1 MTLPALASAP
11 TDFDFVIGD
20 WFVKHRRL
28 NERLVGCQDWTEF
41 GGEMSTQKIL
51 GGFGNLEDNRLQFP
65 DGEFRA
71 VALRAFDKDSGTW
84 AIWWLDGRFP
94 GQLDVPVKG
103 CFKDNMGTFYADDML
118 DGVAIKVRFIWSCSG
133 PDALLWEQAFST
145 DRGTTWETNWT
156 MNFTRRPWSID
167 FSSAASKPRNH
178 DQVSGLL
185 CEVK

>member
-1 MTLPALASAP
+1 MALSILSAAP

-28 NERLVGCQDWTEF
+28 NERLANCRDWTEF
-41 GGEMSTQKIL
+41 DGEMSTHKVL
-51 GGFGNLEDNRLQFP
+51 GGFGNLEDNRLKLP

-103 CFKDNMGTFYADDML
+103 RFKDGVGSFYADDIQN
-118 DGVAIKVRFIWSCSG
+118 GVEVKVRFLWFCSG
-133 PDALLWEQAFST
+133 PNTLRWEQAFSAD
-145 DRGTTWETNWT
+145 DRATWETNWT
-156 MNFTRRPWSID
+156 MDFTR
-167 FSSAASKPRNH
+167 KPL
-178 DQVSGLL
+178 V
-185 CEVK
+185 